1 MFHLRQ
7 ISSLQKKSEQTIAM
21 KMVTVS
27 EIFLPYTRTLHKL
40 RQMKMATASEI
51 FHEQQQCT
59 NYNNRDG
66 HDPLHMLQRKKER
79 NKHKKNKG
87 TNTA

>member
-1 MFHLRQ
+1 MATEL
-7 ISSLQKKSEQTIAM
+7 
-21 KMVTVS
+21 
-27 EIFLPYTRTLHKL
+27 EIFLPCTRTVHKL
-40 RQMKMATASEI
+40 WQMKMATESEI

-66 HDPLHMLQRKKER
+66 HDSLHMLQRKKEG
-79 NKHKKNKG
+79 KKEKKNKG

>member
-1 MFHLRQ
+1 
-7 ISSLQKKSEQTIAM
+7 
-21 KMVTVS
+21 
-27 EIFLPYTRTLHKL
+27 
-40 RQMKMATASEI
+40 MATESEI

-66 HDPLHMLQRKKER
+66 HDSLHMLQRKKE
-79 NKHKKNKG
+79 KKIKG